1 MNLFLACANLNVL
14 SSLAYCG
21 FFAKIYFLML
31 LHILLH
37 LKWLNTVQINVRE
50 GFVNIPSNMK
60 FLGLP
65 FPKK

>member
-1 MNLFLACANLNVL
+1 MNLFLACASLNVL

-21 FFAKIYFLML
+21 FFAKFHFLML

-37 LKWLNTVQINVRE
+37 LKWLNKVQINVGE

-65 FPKK
+65 FPQK